1 MIKIEEEEDDD
12 KSYGSAP
19 CAYFTGMSNYFN
31 YHTHDY
37 NAKWTEM
44 KWNGPCAQNI
54 TYHMDPR
61 GSVDSYAFLLSREIN
76 RTQIILYSGNWDV
89 VVPYVDTIKNIEQSL
104 RLRKSYVFHPWFVGN
119 QHAGFSQL
127 YSGLLF
133 LTVKGASH
141 QVPQAKREA
150 AYQIFQ
156 DSLSGHP
163 EFQHLPEEIKSKFVT
178 E

>member
-1 MIKIEEEEDDD
+1 
-12 KSYGSAP
+12 
-19 CAYFTGMSNYFN
+19 
-31 YHTHDY
+31 
-37 NAKWTEM
+37 
-44 KWNGPCAQNI
+44 
-54 TYHMDPR
+54 MDPR